1 MKHAVLL
8 VFFIVNYSVYFMK
21 YLYTS
26 SGIKRIVMF
35 IKQNSFEFILEKNI
49 RKTFSNTTNK
59 IIFK

>member
-35 IKQNSFEFILEKNI
+35 IKQNSFEFILEKNK